1 MAACK
6 VCFVSNVC
14 ILFVSLCFVLRI
26 HSTFLDIE
34 ELQKSK
40 YGVEI
45 SAEPVL
51 LLNNQVLIL
60 N

>member
-1 MAACK
+1 MAAYK
-6 VCFVSNVC
+6 VCHVSNVY
-14 ILFVSLCFVLRI
+14 IFFVFLRFVLRV

>member
-1 MAACK
+1 MAAYKACH
-6 VCFVSNVC
+6 VSNVY
-14 ILFVSLCFVLRI
+14 IFFVFLRFVLRV